1 MTEKKNKS
9 KPIDVS
15 QGFTCPLPITDYDTI
30 QLSHGSGGRMMSDL
44 IDKMI
49 VEVFKNDVL
58 DKMEDQATLKLG
70 TNEIT
75 FTTDTFVVDPIFF
88 PGGDIG
94 ELAVNGTV
102 NDLCMNGAI
111 PKYLSVAFVL
121 EEGLPIADFHKILLS
136 IRNSAD
142 KAGVKIV
149 TGDTKVVNKGSCDK
163 IFINTAGVG
172 EVNSEL
178 NITASNLQ
186 IGDKIIVSGTIADHG
201 MAIMTSREG
210 LSFES
215 RIDSDSAALNDLVKL
230 MTKTTQNIHAMRD
243 PTRGGVAATLNEFAK
258 QSDVGIKIFADKIP
272 VKDNVNGACEI
283 LGIDPL
289 FVANEGKLV
298 AVVKKNDAKNLLQE
312 MRKHPLGK
320 DAVIIGEVVEDHK
333 KIVVKETLLGVE
345 QIVDLP
351 LGEQLP
357 RIC

>member
-1 MTEKKNKS
+1 MTVNNKRTNKIDIS
-9 KPIDVS
+9 K
-15 QGFTCPLPITDYDTI
+15 GFTCPLPITDYDTI
-30 QLSHGSGGRMMSDL
+30 QLAHGSGGRMMTEL

-49 VEVFKNDVL
+49 IEIFKNDVL
-58 DKMEDQATLKLG
+58 DKMEDQATLKID
-70 TNEIT
+70 TDKIT
-75 FTTDTFVVDPIFF
+75 FTTDSFVVDPIFF

-94 ELAVNGTV
+94 ELAVNGTI

-111 PKYLSVAFVL
+111 PKYISVALVL
-121 EEGLPIADFHKILLS
+121 EEGLPLADLHKVLLS
-136 IRNSAD
+136 IRNAAD
-142 KAGVKIV
+142 KANVKIV

-172 EVNSEL
+172 EINSDL
-178 NITASNLQ
+178 RISASNLQ
-186 IGDKIIVSGTIADHG
+186 PGDKIIVSGTIADHG
-201 MAIMTSREG
+201 MAIMTTREG

-215 RIDSDSAALNDLVKL
+215 KIESDSAALNGLVKL
-230 MTKTTQNIHAMRD
+230 MTETTTEIHSMRD

-258 QSDVGIKIFADKIP
+258 QSNVGIKIYTDKIP
-272 VKDNVNGACEI
+272 VKDNVKGACEI

-298 AVVKKNDAKNLLQE
+298 AVVKDNQADKLLIK
-312 MRKHPLGK
+312 MREHPLGE
-320 DAVIIGEVVEDHK
+320 DAVVIGEVVNEHYG
-333 KIVVKETLLGVE
+333 IVVKETLLGVE

>member
-1 MTEKKNKS
+1 MTENKKKS
-9 KPIDVS
+9 NPIDVS
-15 QGFTCPLPITDYDTI
+15 NGFTCPLPITDYDTI
-30 QLSHGSGGRMMSDL
+30 QLAHGSGGRMMAEL

-49 VEVFKNDVL
+49 IEIFKNDVL
-58 DKMEDQATLKLG
+58 DKMEDQATLQLDSNK
-70 TNEIT
+70 IA
-75 FTTDTFVVDPIFF
+75 FTTDSFVVDPIFF

-102 NDLCMNGAI
+102 NDLCMNGAT
-111 PKYLSVAFVL
+111 PKYISIALVL
-121 EEGLPIADFHKILLS
+121 EEGLPLTDLYKILLS
-136 IRNSAD
+136 IRNAAD
-142 KAGVKIV
+142 KADVKIV

-172 EVNSEL
+172 ENKSEL
-178 NITASNLQ
+178 KISASNLQ
-186 IGDKIIVSGTIADHG
+186 SGDKIIVSGTIADHG
-201 MAIMTSREG
+201 MAIMTTREG
-210 LSFES
+210 LSFETK
-215 RIDSDSAALNDLVKL
+215 IESDSAALNGLVKL
-230 MTKTTQNIHAMRD
+230 ITETTTEIHAMRD

-258 QSDVGIKIFADKIP
+258 QSKVGLKIYSDKIP
-272 VKDNVNGACEI
+272 VKDNVKGACEI

-298 AVVKKNDAKNLLQE
+298 AIVKKNDTEKLLAE

-320 DAVIIGEVVEDHK
+320 DAQIIGEVVDEHNG
-333 KIVVKETLLGVE
+333 IVVKETLLGVE